1 MADFAAKRFWKDTT
15 VAEVEDGFTVL
26 LDGRNVRTPAKALLV
41 VPTDT
46 MAEQVRLEW
55 DAQEGEIDPNVMPYT
70 RGANAAIDKVSIQH
84 AEVADMLAEYG
95 DSDLV
100 CYRATFP
107 QELVAQQSEAW
118 DPIID
123 WVFETYAARLMP
135 RQGVMPVPQDP
146 AALDRLRARVHALD
160 AFELSAF
167 HDLVSLSG
175 SLALGLA
182 ATESLH
188 PPQALWELSR
198 IDEGFQ
204 IAQWGEDDEANRVAD
219 IKRQSFMHAYDFFH
233 MAQK

>member
-15 VAEVEDGFTVL
+15 VAETEDGFTVL

-41 VPTDT
+41 VPTQE

-55 DAQEGEIDPNVMPYT
+55 DAQEGEIDPETMPYT
-70 RGANAAIDKVSIQH
+70 RGANAAIDKVRIQH
-84 AEVADMLAEYG
+84 AEVADMLADYA

-100 CYRATFP
+100 CYRATYP
-107 QELVAQQSEAW
+107 QELVAKQAEAW

-123 WVFETYAARLMP
+123 WVFNTYDAQLETREGIMP
-135 RQGVMPVPQDP
+135 IPQDRT
-146 AALDRLRARVHALD
+146 ALERLRARVHALD
-160 AFELSAF
+160 AFQLSAF

-188 PPQALWELSR
+188 APNVLWDLSR
-198 IDEGFQ
+198 IDESFQ

-219 IKRQSFMHAYDFFH
+219 IKRQSFMHAYSFFH

>member
-1 MADFAAKRFWKDTT
+1 VADFAAKRFWKDTT
-15 VAEVEDGFTVL
+15 VAEIENGFTVL

-41 VPTDT
+41 VPTDA
-46 MAEQVRLEW
+46 MAEKIREEW
-55 DAQEGEIDPNVMPYT
+55 EAQEGKIDPGNMPFT

-107 QELVAQQSEAW
+107 QELVAQQAEAW
-118 DPIID
+118 DPIIA
-123 WVFETYAARLMP
+123 WVHKTYDAYLEP
-135 RQGVMPVPQDP
+135 RVGVMPIPQDR

-160 AFELSAF
+160 AFQLSAF

-188 PPQALWELSR
+188 APQDLWDLSR
-198 IDEGFQ
+198 IDESYQ
-204 IAQWGEDDEANRVAD
+204 IAQWGEDDEANRVSD
-219 IKRQSFMHAYDFFH
+219 IKRQSFVHAYTFFH
-233 MAQK
+233 MARK

>member
-15 VAEVEDGFTVL
+15 VAETEDGFTVL

-41 VPTDT
+41 VPTQE

-55 DAQEGEIDPNVMPYT
+55 DAQEGEIDPETMPFT
-70 RGANAAIDKVSIQH
+70 RGANAAIDKVRIQH
-84 AEVADMLAEYG
+84 AEVADMLADYA

-100 CYRATFP
+100 CYRATYP
-107 QELVAQQSEAW
+107 QELVAKQAEAW

-123 WVFETYAARLMP
+123 WVFNTYDAQLETREGIMP
-135 RQGVMPVPQDP
+135 IPQDRT
-146 AALDRLRARVHALD
+146 ALERLRARVHALD
-160 AFELSAF
+160 AFQLSAF

-188 PPQALWELSR
+188 APNVLWDLSR
-198 IDEGFQ
+198 IDESFQ

-219 IKRQSFMHAYDFFH
+219 IKRQSFMHAYSFFH

>member
-15 VAEVEDGFTVL
+15 VAETEDGFTVL

-41 VPTDT
+41 VPTQE

-55 DAQEGEIDPNVMPYT
+55 DAQEGEIDPETMPFT
-70 RGANAAIDKVSIQH
+70 RGANAAIDKVRIQH
-84 AEVADMLAEYG
+84 AEVADMLADYA

-100 CYRATFP
+100 CYRATYP
-107 QELVAQQSEAW
+107 QELVAQQAEAW

-123 WVFETYAARLMP
+123 WVFNTYDAQLETREGIMP
-135 RQGVMPVPQDP
+135 IPQDRT
-146 AALDRLRARVHALD
+146 ALERLRARVHALD
-160 AFELSAF
+160 AFQLSAF

-188 PPQALWELSR
+188 APNVLWDLSR
-198 IDEGFQ
+198 IDESFQ

-219 IKRQSFMHAYDFFH
+219 IKRQSFMHAYSFFH

>member
-15 VAEVEDGFTVL
+15 VAAVEDGFTVL

-41 VPTDT
+41 GPTET

-55 DAQEGEIDPNVMPYT
+55 DAQEGEIDPNIMPFT
-70 RGANAAIDKVSIQH
+70 RGANAAIDKVSVQH

-95 DSDLV
+95 DSDLL

-107 QELVAQQSEAW
+107 QELVAEQAKAW
-118 DPIID
+118 DPILEWI
-123 WVFETYAARLMP
+123 FETYGVRLET
-135 RQGVMPVPQDP
+135 RQGVMPVPQNET
-146 AALDRLRARVHALD
+146 ALALLRARVHGLD
-160 AFELSAF
+160 KFQLSAF

-175 SLALGLA
+175 SLALGFA

-188 PPQALWELSR
+188 PPQALWALSR
-198 IDEGFQ
+198 VDESFQ
-204 IAQWGEDDEANRVAD
+204 IAQWGEDDEASRVAD
-219 IKRQSFMHAYDFFH
+219 IKCKSFMHAYDFFH